1 LPCNSELQVSIWRLT
16 DQRRVWYEWYAEAFL
31 PVMIPVAASSADGF
45 FDAVT
50 PVLTPLVAPSP
61 MIDALDV
68 PAVER
73 FGTPREASA
82 AQGRLV
88 KIGQTALHNPG
99 GRGSWIGL

>member
-1 LPCNSELQVSIWRLT
+1 M
-16 DQRRVWYEWYAEAFL
+16 
-31 PVMIPVAASSADGF
+31 MIPTAASPADGSP
-45 FDAVT
+45 DTVI

-61 MIDALDV
+61 MTDVLDV
-68 PAVER
+68 PSGTTER
-73 FGTPREASA
+73 FGTPRETST